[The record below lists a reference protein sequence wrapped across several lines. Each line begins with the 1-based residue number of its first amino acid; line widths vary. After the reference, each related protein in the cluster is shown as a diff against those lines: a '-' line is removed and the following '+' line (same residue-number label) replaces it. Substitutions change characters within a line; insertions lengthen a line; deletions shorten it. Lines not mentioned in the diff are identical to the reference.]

1 MSPAGLVLL
10 VLVWSG
16 LVWAGASLICR
27 MGPRPKL
34 AQAIWR
40 GAALVLFAPFAA
52 ALFVPGFSVAIEA
65 PLADLPM
72 LEPVMVAPQDGAVV
86 AAPAPAI
93 RLPEIGVLIFCVIA
107 AGWLVRL
114 SLWGISQVRLQRLKV
129 RAMKTH
135 RPIGHW
141 AEAVGLSRTPQVHVI
156 PRGAPFLAGILK
168 RSIYVP
174 AALIGGQGAQQV
186 IVHELVHLK
195 RGDLIARPLER
206 VVADLFWFSPFAW
219 WIRGQLDFWREAV
232 VDDETV
238 ELTGD
243 RIAYARTLT
252 SAARISRDEAVL
264 PVAAFILRKK
274 GNLKMRLNELLTE
287 KPRPRRMG
295 LVLAAALMCA
305 APLALAQGMLIKGAT
320 AAPGETLFYTHAV
333 LDKATLTSAFGMRK
347 HPVTGEGG
355 WHNGTD
361 LAAPE
366 GTPVYAP
373 TGGVVT
379 KSDMVEGYG
388 NLVVLKGAEDR
399 QYRFG
404 QLQERKVKEGDVVRP
419 GDVIGLVGQSGAA
432 TGPHLHFEVWHGD
445 KPDDPQAEEGLVLA
459 DSLFIMENSVR
470 KASAPP
476 GELAVPSEPAPPA
489 TAAASS
495 NRQEFIQQTYNGLQ
509 ACEKVRDDFLKEPL
523 PEVWVA
529 RRQVAREANRRV
541 GLALDSADQDW
552 TPEVI
557 VWPTP
562 VYPADLASAGRVGVC
577 RVLFDIGVD
586 GEPKNAIANCSDP
599 AFEAAA
605 AELPG
610 ARFKPAT
617 DVNGE
622 PIEMKGATFPLQF
635 CVKQ

>member
-1 MSPAGLVLL
+1 MSPAGLVVL

-27 MGPRPKL
+27 MGPGLKL

-40 GAALVLFAPFAA
+40 GAALALLAPFVA

-72 LEPVMVAPQDGAVV
+72 LEPVMIAPQDGAVV
-86 AAPAPAI
+86 AAPAPANH
-93 RLPEIGVLIFCVIA
+93 LPEIGVLIFCVIA

-114 SLWGISQVRLQRLKV
+114 SLWGISQVRLQRLKA

-141 AEAVGLSRTPQVHVI
+141 AEAVGLSCTPQVHVI

-206 VVADLFWFSPFAW
+206 IVADLFWFSPFAW

-274 GNLKMRLNELLTE
+274 GNLKMRLNELLTA

-305 APLALAQGMLIKGAT
+305 APLAVAQGMLIKGAA

-333 LDKATLTSAFGMRK
+333 LDKATLTSAFGERVDPFTK
-347 HPVTGEGG
+347 ETATHRGV
-355 WHNGTD
+355 D
-361 LAAPE
+361 LAAAR
-366 GTPVYAP
+366 GTPAYAP
-373 TGGVVT
+373 AAGTVIFAGQ
-379 KSDMVEGYG
+379 KAGYG
-388 NLVVLKGAEDR
+388 NAVELMVGSDTVLR
-399 QYRFG
+399 YG
-404 QLQERKVKEGDVVRP
+404 QLDALSVEQGQLLKAGDE
-419 GDVIGLVGQSGAA
+419 VGGVGTSGRS
-432 TGPHLHFEVWHGD
+432 TGPHLHFEVWRDGELT
-445 KPDDPQAEEGLVLA
+445 DPQAEEGLILA
-459 DSLFIMENSVR
+459 DSLFIMANSGA
-470 KASAPP
+470 KA
-476 GELAVPSEPAPPA
+476 PAPPA
-489 TAAASS
+489 PPAAPLPPERPEACIKAGAWLVNGTRPEDWQARREAARAA
-495 NRQEFIQQTYNGLQ
+495 NRQAG
-509 ACEKVRDDFLKEPL
+509 V
-523 PEVWVA
+523 
-529 RRQVAREANRRV
+529 
-541 GLALDSADQDW
+541 
-552 TPEVI
+552 VI
-557 VWPTP
+557 DTGSMPYAVSPP
-562 VYPADLASAGRVGVC
+562 APYYPAEAAEKMLSGACD
-577 RVLFDIGVD
+577 VLFDLGAD
-586 GEPKNAIANCSDP
+586 GKPKNMVAVCSDP
-599 AFEAAA
+599 IFEDSA
-605 AELPG
+605 AEL
-610 ARFKPAT
+610 
-617 DVNGE
+617 
-622 PIEMKGATFPLQF
+622 KGASFAPINGPDGKPVEVKGLTYPLEY
-635 CVKQ
+635 CVEG